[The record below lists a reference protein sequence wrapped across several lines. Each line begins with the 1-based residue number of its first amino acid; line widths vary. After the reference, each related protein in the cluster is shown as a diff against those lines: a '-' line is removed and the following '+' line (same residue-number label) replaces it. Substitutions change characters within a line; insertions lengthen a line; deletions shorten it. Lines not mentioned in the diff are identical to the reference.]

1 MHSQDSSIEQ
11 KDMAKHAVGDVTP
24 DSLESA
30 DRPGFDPK
38 RTKKLLRKLDWNIVP
53 FLALLY
59 L

>member
-1 MHSQDSSIEQ
+1 MHSQNSSIDQ
-11 KDMAKHAVGDVTP
+11 KEVVRHVSGDVTP
-24 DSLESA
+24 DSVESA
-30 DRPGFDPK
+30 DHPSFDPK